1 MARLA
6 VATEK
11 SYAQISIE
19 SNPAEE
25 ADETTADPCDF
36 ITATSLPTGLRLR
49 ITKDETLSEE
59 GRELV
64 KDGVLE
70 IA

>member
-19 SNPAEE
+19 SDPAEE
-25 ADETTADPCDF
+25 AVETDPCDF

-64 KDGVLE
+64 RDGVLE